1 MVQSLAMSIP
11 DMTHE
16 LWRWSATDLA
26 AAIARGDISCREAVA
41 SCLERTAAVN
51 PIINAATEILAEEA
65 FQAADTAD
73 AKVRRKEQL
82 PPLHG
87 VPVST
92 KVNVDQAGRAT
103 TNGVRRYQNV
113 IATEDSPA
121 VSNLRKAGAIPIAR
135 TNTPAF
141 SVRWFTSNALH
152 GRTINPR
159 NAALTAGG
167 SSGGASAAVA
177 AGMGPLAHG
186 NDQGGSVRY
195 LAYACGVYGLR
206 PGLGRVPAFN
216 PSAAEERLPATQLSS
231 VQGIL
236 ARSVNDIRLGLQALS
251 ARDVRDPWWVPATPL
266 EPSPGY
272 RRVALCT
279 SLPGYTADTA
289 VAHALQTAARQLSD
303 AGFEVEE
310 VAPPRFQE
318 AADLWL
324 SLTAAEARMNML
336 EAALEH
342 GDPEIRHALPAM
354 VNLAPELDLPGYM
367 RALALRSSL
376 HREWSVFFERHPLL
390 LLPTSWQTPFA
401 AEADQAGGDTMR
413 RLLDAQSPL
422 LATAILGLPGLA
434 VPLAS
439 AGDTPMGVQLVGA
452 RFSEELLLD
461 AAEVLEAAQPAVTPI
476 DPAP

>member
-1 MVQSLAMSIP
+1 MSTST
-11 DMTHE
+11 MNHE

-51 PIINAATEILAEEA
+51 PIINAATEILADEA
-65 FQAADTAD
+65 LRAADAAD
-73 AKVRRKEQL
+73 ARVRRGEPL

-87 VPVST
+87 VPVTT
-92 KVNVDQAGRAT
+92 KVNVDQAGLAT
-103 TNGVRRYQNV
+103 TNGVRQYWNV

-121 VSNLRKAGAIPIAR
+121 VANLRKAGAIPIAR

-152 GRTINPR
+152 GRTINPC

-195 LAYACGVYGLR
+195 PAYACGVYGLR

-216 PSAAEERLPATQLSS
+216 PSGAEERLPATQLSS

-251 ARDVRDPWWVPATPL
+251 ARDVRDPWWVPGQAL
-266 EPSPGY
+266 RPGPAY
-272 RRVALCT
+272 RRVALCA
-279 SLPGYTADTA
+279 SLPGHTADPA
-289 VAHALQTAARQLSD
+289 VSRALQVAAKQLAD

-310 VAPPRFQE
+310 ATPPRFQE

-336 EAALEH
+336 DAALDH
-342 GDPEIRHALPAM
+342 GDAEIRHALPAM
-354 VNLAPELDLPGYM
+354 LNLAPELDLPGYM
-367 RALALRSSL
+367 RALALRSTL
-376 HREWSVFFERHPLL
+376 HREWSAFFERHPLL
-390 LLPTSWQTPFA
+390 LLPTSWQLPFA

-434 VPLAS
+434 APMPPVD
-439 AGDTPMGVQLVGA
+439 GTPVGIQLVGG

-461 AAEVLEAAQPAVTPI
+461 AADTLAAGQRPLAPI
-476 DPAP
+476 DPLP